1 MQTVRIKSKAQELH
15 GGTHLFRFSEEPQ
28 AGLQGRDPAAGI
40 EKLHERTC
48 RSGVGIHPPDSMIMV
63 QVEREDLVVEA
74 AVNTNFPGSTCFV
87 TGSKV

>member
-1 MQTVRIKSKAQELH
+1 M
-15 GGTHLFRFSEEPQ
+15 FRFSEEPQ
-28 AGLQGRDPAAGI
+28 AGRQGRDPAAGT
-40 EKLHERTC
+40 EKLHERTR

-74 AVNTNFPGSTCFV
+74 AINTNFPGSTCFV